1 MKFETQVHKIEKNY
15 QQTFHKDPC
24 THVSTRG
31 KNVRARVSSR
41 QKRARARLRIVCA
54 RLWTDLYEKFVGSS
68 LLSYE
73 LKFQIS

>member
-1 MKFETQVHKIEKNY
+1 MKFETQVHKIVKNY
-15 QQTFHKDPC
+15 QQTFRKDPC

-41 QKRARARLRIVCA
+41 QKRARARLRIVCT
-54 RLWTDLYEKFVGSS
+54 RLWTDLYEKFVDSS
-68 LLSYE
+68 LLSNE